1 MLKFDGKNIFLACG
15 GTDCRKQIN
24 GLLNLVSSNFTLSPY
39 DAAVFVFCNKS
50 HDRLKILEFDGSGFW
65 LYMKRL
71 EQGHFKWPE
80 VTDGSETMELTHEEL
95 SYLLGSPMLEQ
106 KLKGKPLGRP
116 ALY

>member
-1 MLKFDGKNIFLACG
+1 MLNFDGKNIFLARG
-15 GTDCRKQIN
+15 ATDGRKAIN
-24 GLLNLVSSNFTLSPY
+24 GLVNLVNSNFPLSPY
-39 DAAVFVFCNKS
+39 DPAVFVFCNKKR
-50 HDRLKILEFDGSGFW
+50 DRLKILEFDGSGFW

-71 EQGHFKWPE
+71 ERGAFKWPAI
-80 VTDGSETMELTHEEL
+80 TDESETMELTQEEL